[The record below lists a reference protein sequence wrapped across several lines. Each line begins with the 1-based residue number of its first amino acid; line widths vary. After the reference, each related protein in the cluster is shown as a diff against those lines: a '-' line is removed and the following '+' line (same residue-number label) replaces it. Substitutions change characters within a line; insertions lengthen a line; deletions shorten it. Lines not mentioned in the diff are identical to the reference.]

1 MTSSYL
7 HFPEFDPVIFS
18 IGPVALHWYGLMYL
32 VGFIFAMWLAT
43 RRANRPG
50 SGWTKNEVENL
61 LYAGFLGVFLGG
73 RIGYVL
79 FYNFPQFMADPLY
92 LFRVWDGGM
101 SFHGGLIGVIVVMI
115 IFARRTKRSFFQ
127 VSDFIAPLIPFGLG
141 AGRLGNFINGELWG
155 RVDPN
160 FPFAMLFP
168 GSRTE
173 DILLLQTNP
182 QWQSI
187 FDTYGVLPRHP
198 SQLYELL
205 LEGVVLFII
214 LNLYIRK
221 PRPMGAVS
229 GLFLIGYGA
238 FRIIV
243 EFFRQPDAQFTGAW
257 VQYISMGQIL
267 SIPMIVAGVIMMVW
281 AYRRSPP
288 QLVSCAP
295 IKLYLE
301 LMKTVLYDAKHKNDR
316 TGTGTLSIFGH
327 QMRFNLQDGFPL
339 VTTKRCHLRSII
351 HELLWFLQGDTNIA
365 YLHENNVTI
374 WDEWADE
381 NGDLGP
387 VYGKQW
393 RAWPTPD
400 GRHID
405 QITTVLNQLKND
417 PDSRRIIVSAWNVG
431 ELDKMALAP
440 CHAFFQFYVAD
451 GKLSCQLYQR
461 SCDVFLGLPF
471 NIASYALLV
480 HMMAQQCDLEVG
492 DFVWTGGDT
501 HLYSNHMDQT
511 HLQLS
516 REPRP
521 LPKLIIKRKPESI
534 FDYRFEDFEIEGY
547 DPHPGIKAPVAI

>member
-221 PRPMGAVS
+221 PRPMGAVLRLVPDWLRRVS
-229 GLFLIGYGA
+229 HL
-238 FRIIV
+238 V

-281 AYRRSPP
+281 AYRRSP
-288 QLVSCAP
+288 QQHVS
-295 IKLYLE
+295 
-301 LMKTVLYDAKHKNDR
+301 
-316 TGTGTLSIFGH
+316 
-327 QMRFNLQDGFPL
+327 
-339 VTTKRCHLRSII
+339 
-351 HELLWFLQGDTNIA
+351 
-365 YLHENNVTI
+365 
-374 WDEWADE
+374 
-381 NGDLGP
+381 
-387 VYGKQW
+387 
-393 RAWPTPD
+393 
-400 GRHID
+400 
-405 QITTVLNQLKND
+405 
-417 PDSRRIIVSAWNVG
+417 
-431 ELDKMALAP
+431 
-440 CHAFFQFYVAD
+440 
-451 GKLSCQLYQR
+451 
-461 SCDVFLGLPF
+461 
-471 NIASYALLV
+471 
-480 HMMAQQCDLEVG
+480 
-492 DFVWTGGDT
+492 
-501 HLYSNHMDQT
+501 
-511 HLQLS
+511 
-516 REPRP
+516 
-521 LPKLIIKRKPESI
+521 
-534 FDYRFEDFEIEGY
+534 
-547 DPHPGIKAPVAI
+547 